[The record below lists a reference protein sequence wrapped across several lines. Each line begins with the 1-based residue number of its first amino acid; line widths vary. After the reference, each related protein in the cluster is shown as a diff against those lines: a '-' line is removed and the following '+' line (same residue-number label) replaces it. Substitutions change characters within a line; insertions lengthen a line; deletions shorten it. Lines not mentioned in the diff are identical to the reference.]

1 MYSYDVFPLGDLS
14 LGQIKKGQQ
23 VLNDISKIVDNKNND
38 FELLSLSNEFF
49 TIIPHISKKIE
60 VIKTHETIKEKND
73 LLKYM
78 CKVSNQ
84 I

>member
-14 LGQIKKGQQ
+14 LCQIKKGQQ
-23 VLNDISKIVDNKNND
+23 ALNDISKIVDNKNN
-38 FELLSLSNEFF
+38 E
-49 TIIPHISKKIE
+49 
-60 VIKTHETIKEKND
+60 

-78 CKVSNQ
+78 CKVSNE